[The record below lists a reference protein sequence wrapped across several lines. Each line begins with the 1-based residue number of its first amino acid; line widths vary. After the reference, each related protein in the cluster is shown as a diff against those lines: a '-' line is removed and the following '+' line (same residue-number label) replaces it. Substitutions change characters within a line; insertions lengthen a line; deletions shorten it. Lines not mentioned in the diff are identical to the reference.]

1 MTNVAE
7 FPATHRSAWNETQD
21 DNQQFRE
28 WLEKRLSPLAIE
40 IAMRGYGVP
49 ERFRLLEVQ
58 ADLIPRQAHA
68 WLRLADRGAS
78 MILAGRPGSGKS
90 VTAYWCLR
98 ELYLSRSRAGRGVP
112 TAAVIKCADLY
123 ESVFAKQRRLPDL
136 AESVDALV
144 LDDWGTAYE
153 HAWPLAVLDQIIDRR
168 WEAMKSTIVTTNV
181 HPTEGEKSLA
191 TQLPRAYDRLMGD
204 PGPGFVPLDRPS
216 LRRSR

>member
-1 MTNVAE
+1 MTDVADLNE
-7 FPATHRSAWNETQD
+7 KRGRSSWNETQD
-21 DNQQFRE
+21 DNQFRE

-40 IAMRGYGVP
+40 IALRGYGIP
-49 ERFRLLEVQ
+49 ERFRLLEVN
-58 ADLIPRQAHA
+58 ADLIPKQAHA
-68 WLRLADRGAS
+68 WLRLADEGAS

-98 ELYLSRSRAGRGVP
+98 ELYLTRSRAGRGVP
-112 TAAVIKCADLY
+112 TATVIKCGDLY
-123 ESVFAKQRRLPDL
+123 QAVFDKRHRLPDL

-168 WEAMKSTIVTTNV
+168 WEAMKATIITTNI

-216 LRRSR
+216 LRRAK